1 MRWAGCQSDRSK
13 DNEEHQTC
21 QVVTLGCGIIHH
33 RVWGYRRDRSTEY
46 ARGATDGAPEARQIA
61 DRFHILRI
69 CVKPSNVLLWLLR
82 TSVRKSGMWKA

>member
-61 DRFHILRI
+61 DRFHIL
-69 CVKPSNVLLWLLR
+69 PNLR
-82 TSVRKSGMWKA
+82 EAVERAVVATSYIRS